1 MKLKR
6 PRLTNPLSRKNR
18 RPSPEDG
25 EPFDPTKSPLSAF
38 EPFEKQYTRAQMQQ
52 MRIIEAA
59 VASYAKR
66 GLAGTSYTTLAEDC
80 EISRPLIHHYF
91 PTLDALFLMTAKF
104 MRAKHLQEVVQ
115 QSKSAASGDVQLKD
129 YVTASFNWLEKNP
142 DHAKFWLLY
151 YYQCSL
157 GGQIALEHEELIK
170 AGEHKIDQILQL
182 IETDGKKLSERA
194 KLAKTIQMIIIGG
207 TISAIT
213 EAQILTFARARELT
227 LRAVDAALNS
237 KYAP

>member
-1 MKLKR
+1 
-6 PRLTNPLSRKNR
+6 
-18 RPSPEDG
+18 
-25 EPFDPTKSPLSAF
+25 
-38 EPFEKQYTRAQMQQ
+38 MQQ

-115 QSKSAASGDVQLKD
+115 QSKAAGTGEAQLRE
-129 YVTASFNWLEKNP
+129 YVNASFSWLEKNP
-142 DHAKFWLLY
+142 DQAKFWLLY
-151 YYQCSL
+151 YYQCSM
-157 GGQIALEHEELIK
+157 GGQIAAEHEELIK
-170 AGEHKIDQILQL
+170 AGENKIEQILVA
-182 IETDGKKLSERA
+182 IEEGGKKLHERS
-194 KLAKTIQMIIIGG
+194 KLAKLIQMIIIGG
-207 TISAIT
+207 TISAVT

-227 LRAVDAALNS
+227 LRAVDATLNS
-237 KYAP
+237 K